1 MSQPRPTDE
10 ANVGTGS
17 DYVDSLIRAIRS
29 MNVENGK
36 RFWTAIMATPFAEL
50 PGLKDVPIRDLFYSC
65 QSRREGLRD
74 EST

>member
-17 DYVDSLIRAIRS
+17 DYVDSLIWAIMS
-29 MNVENGK
+29 MNVENGE

-50 PGLKDVPIRDLFYSC
+50 PGLKDVLIRDLFMPIETRGP
-65 QSRREGLRD
+65 SR
-74 EST
+74 